1 MNKDQFTEWSQDGRH
16 PADDDL
22 LCFIDGELAP
32 RASENVRLHLAACWY
47 CRARA
52 EKFQAT
58 ISSFIDYRN
67 QVLQPLNEAPNNW
80 NSFDSKLNKIS
91 SENSAASPLNRWWW
105 LINRFF
111 TGLGRNA
118 SSAFSFLFNKD
129 KFNNF
134 RRQFSP
140 RSLRLS
146 AITASLLIFSLVGVY
161 FLWVGS
167 FTIVSAEEILNR
179 AGNSRQKEIKS
190 KSEPVLYQQFQI
202 KRRTARNQESVKQ
215 ETLKIELWQDTVNQR
230 LRRVVLSESSGE
242 PAQVGEN
249 KNQNS
254 NNIQPAALSDT
265 DGALSNQQTIASDL
279 EQILKA
285 NNFEPPHPLS
295 IEGYRTWRNSLS
307 NKQETVEEGKTDDG
321 VSVLRLKTEISAPF
335 NEGQVISAKLVV
347 RARDYHPLEQKL
359 RVKTASGEQEYEML
373 ETSFAV
379 MSLNSLSPGFF
390 GDNPSLTATAI
401 NPSPLVSPSPGI
413 APMNNS
419 ANPAN
424 ISLSN
429 IEANTEKPTK
439 SAPIQA
445 SPELEVAVLE
455 LLHNAKADLGEQ
467 IEVRRESNGPIVIS
481 GIVETPA
488 RKNELLNAL
497 VSVRENPAVKI
508 QINTVAEAV
517 ARQKQQNATKAT
529 PEPSVERIEVESNTF
544 PAETDVRAFLARQ
557 GRDSDEAVRQ
567 YAARVINRSSQAMN
581 YLWAMKRHK
590 GRFSAAELSRLSP
603 ETRNKWLRL
612 IRSYARSYQNEIA
625 ALRGEL
631 QPVFGGSGVSGS
643 GSSINSDA
651 ELLLAIEQL
660 FEIGSANNQ
669 VVRSAFI
676 TSSSQAVT
684 TVLKTPQFWRS
695 LSQAEALAASLQ
707 TAK

>member
-1 MNKDQFTEWSQDGRH
+1 MNKEQFTEWSQDGRH

-32 RASENVRLHLAACWY
+32 RASENVRLHLKACWH

-52 EKFQAT
+52 EKFQAA
-58 ISSFIDYRN
+58 ISSFIDYRS
-67 QVLQPLNEAPNNW
+67 QILQPLNNAPNNW
-80 NSFDSKLNKIS
+80 SSFDSKLNKIS
-91 SENSAASPLNRWWW
+91 SENFAPSPLKRWRGM
-105 LINRFF
+105 LNRFF
-111 TGLGRNA
+111 AGSRRKV
-118 SSAFSFLFNKD
+118 SSGFNFLFNPV

-146 AITASLLIFSLVGVY
+146 AITASILIFSFVSAY

-167 FTIVSAEEILNR
+167 STIVSAEEILNR

-190 KSEPVLYQQFQI
+190 ESEAVLYQQFQI
-202 KRRTARNQESVKQ
+202 KRRTARNQESVKE
-215 ETLKIELWQDTVNQR
+215 ETLKIELWQDAANSR
-230 LRRVVLSESSGE
+230 LRRIVLPESS
-242 PAQVGEN
+242 GEN

-254 NNIQPAALSDT
+254 NNIQPAALSIT
-265 DGALSNQQTIASDL
+265 DVVPSNQQTIASEL

-295 IEGYRTWRNSLS
+295 VEGYRAWRNSLLS
-307 NKQETVEEGKTDDG
+307 KQDTVEEEKTGDG
-321 VSVLRLKTEISAPF
+321 ISVLRLKTEIPAPF
-335 NEGQVISAKLVV
+335 NEGQVISANLVV

-359 RVKTASGEQEYEML
+359 RVKTASGEQEYEVL

-390 GDNPSLTATAI
+390 GDNPQLTAAVI
-401 NPSPLVSPSPGI
+401 KPSPLVSPSPGVT
-413 APMNNS
+413 PMSNL
-419 ANPAN
+419 ANPA
-424 ISLSN
+424 
-429 IEANTEKPTK
+429 ANSIANVTESIEKPTK
-439 SAPIQA
+439 SISVQA
-445 SPELEVAVLE
+445 SPELEVEVLQ

-467 IEVRRESNGPIVIS
+467 IEVRREPSGPIVIS
-481 GIVETPA
+481 GIVETPE

-508 QINTVAEAV
+508 QINTVAEVV
-517 ARQKQQNATKAT
+517 AQQKQQKVAKAT
-529 PEPSVERIEVESNTF
+529 PEPSVEKVEVESNTF

-557 GRDSDEAVRQ
+557 GRDSNEAVRQ

-590 GRFSAAELSRLSP
+590 ERFSAAELRKLSP
-603 ETRNKWLRL
+603 KSRNKWLQL
-612 IRSYARSYQNEIA
+612 VKSYARSYQSEIA

-631 QPVFGGSGVSGS
+631 QPVFGGSGVSEG

-651 ELLLAIEQL
+651 ELLQTIEQL
-660 FEIGSANNQ
+660 FEIGSTNNQ
-669 VVRSAFI
+669 VIRSTFI

-684 TVLKTPQFWRS
+684 TAIRTPQFWRS

-707 TAK
+707 AAK

>member
-1 MNKDQFTEWSQDGRH
+1 MNKEQFTEWSQDGRH

-32 RASENVRLHLAACWY
+32 RASENVRFHLEACWH

-52 EKFQAT
+52 EKFQAA
-58 ISSFIDYRN
+58 ISSFINYRS
-67 QVLQPLNEAPNNW
+67 QVLQPLNNTPNNW

-91 SENSAASPLNRWWW
+91 SEIVPVSPLKRWMG
-105 LINRFF
+105 LTNRFF
-111 TGLGRNA
+111 TGLGQQV
-118 SSAFSFLFNKD
+118 SPAFSFLFNKV
-129 KFNNF
+129 KFNNL

-146 AITASLLIFSLVGVY
+146 AITALMLIFSFVAAH
-161 FLWVGS
+161 FLWFGS

-190 KSEPVLYQQFQI
+190 ESEPVLYQQFQI
-202 KRRTARNQESVKQ
+202 KRRTSQNQELVKE

-230 LRRVVLSESSGE
+230 LRQIVLPEFSGE
-242 PAQVGEN
+242 PVQAGEN

-254 NNIQPAALSDT
+254 NNIQPAALTIT
-265 DGALSNQQTIASDL
+265 DVAPSNQQTIASEL

-321 VSVLRLKTEISAPF
+321 ISVLRLMTEIPAPF
-335 NEGQVISAKLVV
+335 EGQVISANLVV
-347 RARDYHPLEQKL
+347 RAHDYHPLEQKL

-379 MSLNSLSPGFF
+379 MSSNSLSPGFF
-390 GDNPSLTATAI
+390 GNNPSSAAAI
-401 NPSPLVSPSPGI
+401 KPSLLVSPSPGI
-413 APMNNS
+413 TPMNNNLAS
-419 ANPAN
+419 LATNSIANVT
-424 ISLSN
+424 
-429 IEANTEKPTK
+429 ENTEKSTK
-439 SAPIQA
+439 SISVQA
-445 SPELEVAVLE
+445 SSELEVEVLQ

-467 IEVRRESNGPIVIS
+467 IEVRREPNGPIVIS
-481 GIVETPA
+481 GIVETPE
-488 RKNELLNAL
+488 RKNELLIAL

-508 QINTVAEAV
+508 QISTVAEAV
-517 ARQKQQNATKAT
+517 AQQKQQKAIKAT
-529 PEPSVERIEVESNTF
+529 PEPNVERVEVESNTF

-557 GRDSDEAVRQ
+557 GRDSNEASRQ

-590 GRFSAAELSRLSP
+590 ERFSAVELRKLSP
-603 ETRNKWLRL
+603 ESRGKWLQL
-612 IRSYARSYQNEIA
+612 VKSHTRSYQNEIV

-631 QPVFGGSGVSGS
+631 QPVFGGSGVSGG
-643 GSSINSDA
+643 GSRINSDA
-651 ELLLAIEQL
+651 ELLQTIEQL

-676 TSSSQAVT
+676 TSSSQAT
-684 TVLKTPQFWRS
+684 TTAIRTPQFWRS